1 MRFIISIG
9 LATAMFVGGCELGS
23 PGVPPPPAEL
33 NFPVAVALAGQPRS
47 ADGGRP
53 FLLVANSNFD
63 LRYSSGTLQSY
74 RLDVVDALIE
84 DAIAAGRC
92 APESYWVCEISDEQL
107 RTAMVSEVL
116 TGSHMGGLAL
126 GSAGDRAYLP
136 RRSRGGGL
144 TWVEFDAVTG
154 VLHCGPSIEQ
164 GREQCD
170 ALHESTNTMIA
181 ASRGLSL
188 PSDPVALTVVPRA
201 TLGLGERGDFIVMAH
216 RNGNASL
223 FVDDH
228 TDVVPSAPPH
238 FVHTLSG
245 VPNDIVSIEAAP
257 DGLVWLTSA
266 ASSATRASRDL
277 VALEIVPTSVAAE
290 LRVARRMVLRGIDDG
305 LDTRDLAL
313 DERGERLWVLSRR
326 PEAIVTVDFRVAP
339 LASGEAPLGPIHSVG
354 LGPSRLEV
362 YRPPMG
368 STLVGELLLVT
379 CYGAR
384 ALFVVDP
391 ELGTV
396 ATVSGLNGP
405 FEMAVDGSRQ
415 RVYVADF
422 RFSVIWVVDMSP
434 LLAGGSP
441 LVRARLG
448 TGHAPS
454 VFR

>member
-1 MRFIISIG
+1 MRKRTARRGRRFIISIG
-9 LATAMFVGGCELGS
+9 LATAMFVAGCELGS
-23 PGVPPPPAEL
+23 PGVPPPFAEL

-63 LRYSSGTLQSY
+63 LRYASGTLQSY

-84 DAIAAGRC
+84 EAIAAGRC
-92 APESYWVCEISDEQL
+92 APESYRVCEISDEQL

-216 RNGNASL
+216 RNGDASL

-257 DGLVWLTSA
+257 DGLLWLTSA

-290 LRVARRMVLRGIDDG
+290 LR
-305 LDTRDLAL
+305 
-313 DERGERLWVLSRR
+313 
-326 PEAIVTVDFRVAP
+326 P

-368 STLVGELLLVT
+368 STVVGELLLVT